1 MGCRRLVS
9 VLFEMPIRDQAEK
22 LRGSWAQGPGVQ
34 VQAGQM
40 SSGVRVLMVFQAT
53 GQDEVPEGVRPGR
66 SRRTEGAPSH
76 WKIEMRKEQRRMLKG
91 ATRKEQKPEPRRDRH
106 FWRR

>member
-1 MGCRRLVS
+1 MVS

-76 WKIEMRKEQRRMLKG
+76 WKMEMRKEQRRMLKG
-91 ATRKEQKPEPRRDRH
+91 ATRKEEKPEPRRDQH